1 VCENWK
7 GYAVKHNYVN
17 QDVLMTILDNCMFR
31 PLLAIFR
38 LSSREFKVLIY
49 IYIGCPR
56 RNVPDFGRV
65 YLMLKYTDI
74 TQNTYVQS

>member
-1 VCENWK
+1 MAMYICI
-7 GYAVKHNYVN
+7 YTY
-17 QDVLMTILDNCMFR
+17 
-31 PLLAIFR
+31 
-38 LSSREFKVLIY
+38 IY
-49 IYIGCPR
+49 IYIYTECPR